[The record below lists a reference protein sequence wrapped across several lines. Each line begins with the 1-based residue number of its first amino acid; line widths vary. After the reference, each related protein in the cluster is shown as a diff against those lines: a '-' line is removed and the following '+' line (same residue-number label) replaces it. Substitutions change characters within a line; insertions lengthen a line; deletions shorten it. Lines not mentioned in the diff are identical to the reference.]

1 MPGAGSQTAG
11 RGSTERILRHGFLT
25 DAMSNRT
32 QLRAQARQQRSTSQ
46 RSTSQR
52 STSQLGARQ
61 KIAAQRVA
69 RERRRRLLL
78 AGGSLLA
85 VVAIVGT
92 FIGVKLTGKPSAAV
106 PVTATADAAVARAVT
121 SVPASTLNAAGT
133 GGAAPLRP
141 IAGHQPLLTSGG
153 KPEVFYVGA
162 EFCPFC
168 AAERWALTVALSRFG
183 TFSGLHFIHST
194 SDDYAPDTP
203 TLTFYKSSYHSKY
216 LTFTPVELQTVTRA
230 PLQAFT
236 AAQSALYATYDSPP
250 YVSKQAKE
258 TFPFVDLGNQ
268 ALISGAQYSPT
279 TLSGLTWSQV
289 AAAIKNPDATIGK
302 EVNGAANMITAELCK
317 LTHGR
322 PANVCASAGVT
333 AAG

>member
-1 MPGAGSQTAG
+1 
-11 RGSTERILRHGFLT
+11 
-25 DAMSNRT
+25 MSNRA
-32 QLRAQARQQRSTSQ
+32 QLRAQARQQRGTTQ
-46 RSTSQR
+46 H
-52 STSQLGARQ
+52 GARQ
-61 KIAAQRVA
+61 KIAAQRA
-69 RERRRRLLL
+69 ASERRRRLLL

-85 VVAIVGT
+85 VIAIVGT
-92 FIGVKLTGKPSAAV
+92 FIGVKLTGTPSAAV
-106 PVTATADAAVARAVT
+106 PVNATADAAVARAVT
-121 SVPASTLNAAGT
+121 SVPASALNAAGT
-133 GGAAPLRP
+133 GGATPLSP

-194 SDDYAPDTP
+194 SNDYAPNTP

-230 PLQAFT
+230 PLQKFT
-236 AAQSALYATYDSPP
+236 AAQSALFAKYDSPP
-250 YVSKQAKE
+250 YVSTQAKL

-279 TLSGLTWSQV
+279 TLSGLTWGQV
-289 AAAIKNPDATIGK
+289 AAAIKNPDSTIGK

-317 LTHGR
+317 LTGGQ
-322 PANVCASAGVT
+322 PASVCASPGVK
-333 AAG
+333 AAT